1 MLEDVANDHGL
12 TLELA
17 QVGPSECGDEVHHL
31 ARPAHKNARH

>member
-31 ARPAHKNARH
+31 APPAHKNARH